1 MRRLDLLAALLVG
14 LLAAGVGTLLVLAS
28 VMALQAVAAALSRL

>member
-14 LLAAGVGTLLVLAS
+14 IVAAGIGLLLVLAS
-28 VMALQAVAAALSRL
+28 VMVLETVAAALSRL